1 MGSDARPVL
10 VIGAGGH
17 AKVVVSTLQA
27 AGFEVVGILDDD
39 SSKHGALVLGV
50 RVEGTLAE
58 LGNAPA
64 RLAVIGIGDNHVR
77 QAVAWRFPAASWAT
91 VIHPQAFVHPSVKL
105 GAGTVVFA
113 GAVIQPDA
121 VLGAH
126 VIINTRASIDHDCE
140 VGDFVHV
147 GPGVSMSGGVRV
159 GEGALLGIGSAVIPY
174 RKVGKWAKV
183 GGGSVVIHDVQDGA
197 TAVGVP
203 AHVVR
208 GNTHP

>member
-1 MGSDARPVL
+1 MGSGAGPVL
-10 VIGAGGH
+10 VIGGGGH

-39 SSKHGALVLGV
+39 PSKRGALVLGV

-58 LGNAPA
+58 LGNVPA
-64 RLAVIGIGDNHVR
+64 RLAVIGIGDNRVR
-77 QAVAWRFPAASWAT
+77 QAVARRFPALSWAT
-91 VIHPQAFVHPSVKL
+91 VVHPQAFVHPSVRL
-105 GAGTVVFA
+105 GAGTAVFA

-140 VGDFVHV
+140 VGDFAHV
-147 GPGVSMSGGVRV
+147 GPGASMSGGVRV

-174 RKVGKWAKV
+174 RKVGKWATV
-183 GGGSVVIHDVQDGA
+183 GGGGVVVHDVPDGA

-203 AHVVR
+203 AR
-208 GNTHP
+208 MIKRAADL